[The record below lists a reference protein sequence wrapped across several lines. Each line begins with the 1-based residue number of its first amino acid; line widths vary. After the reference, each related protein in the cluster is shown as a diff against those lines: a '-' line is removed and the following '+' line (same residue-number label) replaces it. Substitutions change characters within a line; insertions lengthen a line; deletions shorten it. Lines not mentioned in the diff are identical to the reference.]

1 MTYDI
6 FRQGLEIQ
14 DLDPITYQII
24 AKNKNSIGNWFPELT
39 QAVKKQDFF
48 KIPDTTIIRVPLPLL
63 QLTKLDYM
71 ELTKTSLE
79 IADRFCEKLF
89 RLTGRKNTLLKQVC
103 FHQNLTSVM
112 LISRE
117 QKKCVQLESIYYLSI
132 FRHPAWLT
140 LI

>member
-1 MTYDI
+1 M
-6 FRQGLEIQ
+6 IQ
-14 DLDPITYQII
+14 SPIKSLP
-24 AKNKNSIGNWFPELT
+24 KNKNSIGHWFPELT
-39 QAVKKQDFF
+39 EAVKMQDFF
-48 KIPDTTIIRVPLPLL
+48 KIPNTTIIQVPLPLL

-71 ELTKTSLE
+71 GLTKTSLE
-79 IADRFCEKLF
+79 IADRFSVKKLF
-89 RLTGRKNTLLKQVC
+89 HLIGRKNTLLKQAY
-103 FHQNLTSVM
+103 FHQNMISVM